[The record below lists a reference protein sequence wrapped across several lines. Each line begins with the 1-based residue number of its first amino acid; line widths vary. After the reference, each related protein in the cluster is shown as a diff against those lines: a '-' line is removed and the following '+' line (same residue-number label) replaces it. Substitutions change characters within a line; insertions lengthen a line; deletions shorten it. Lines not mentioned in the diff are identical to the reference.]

1 MRHGLLLLMAL
12 LLGIAVGV
20 WSRPDSPRLPDVSQP
35 APPDTPGDA
44 GMRRVRSAAIDAMSP
59 PEAAPPPVSPASRPI
74 ATPLPEGGPIAAL
87 LPELRERARRGDVAA
102 ARRAHRDLNYCAIA
116 RLAEFGPNPWDA
128 RVRCIAGQ
136 LCRGLSEAA
145 MDEAGDFLFRAA
157 ELGDVEAMAA
167 IAEGFALGESGSIRH
182 LQDSLALGPAYLRR
196 ALEAGV
202 PLALA
207 TTYGACDPV
216 RPIVGMQA
224 LQRGFGVEEQYAWA
238 VAVLSIP
245 GRPAAA
251 QTLAAARERC
261 ALQLSPAELQRAEA
275 RGRELHARHLRH
287 LPDRESLARSGTM
300 ELGIP
305 SVDADDPRL
314 QTWPQCA
321 TDS

>member
-1 MRHGLLLLMAL
+1 MRRPLLLLMAL
-12 LLGIAVGV
+12 LAGVAVGLG
-20 WSRPDSPRLPDVSQP
+20 SRPDPTAGVAVVPRASAHAPDE
-35 APPDTPGDA
+35 A
-44 GMRRVRSAAIDAMSP
+44 GTTRTSSVTTSP
-59 PEAAPPPVSPASRPI
+59 PSPAASASVAVLVAASPTL
-74 ATPLPEGGPIAAL
+74 ATPLPEGKPIATL
-87 LPELRERARRGDVAA
+87 LPELRERARRGDAAA

-116 RLAEFGPNPWDA
+116 RLAEFGTNPWDA

-136 LCRGLSEAA
+136 LCQGLSEAE

-167 IAEGFALGESGSIRH
+167 IAEGFALGENGSIRH

-207 TTYGACDPV
+207 TTYGACGPTL
-216 RPIVGMQA
+216 PIGMQA
-224 LQRGFGVEEQYAWA
+224 FQRGFGAEEQYAWA

-245 GRPAAA
+245 GRPAA
-251 QTLAAARERC
+251 QTLAATRERC

-287 LPDRESLARSGTM
+287 LRDRESLARSGTM

>member
-20 WSRPDSPRLPDVSQP
+20 WSRPDSPRVSSGLSQPELPDIP
-35 APPDTPGDA
+35 ADA
-44 GMRRVRSAAIDAMSP
+44 GVIRVRSAALDPVP
-59 PEAAPPPVSPASRPI
+59 PPAAAPAPVSPASRPV
-74 ATPLPEGGPIAAL
+74 ATPLPEGGPIATL

-116 RLAEFGPNPWDA
+116 RLAEFGTNPWDA

-136 LCRGLSEAA
+136 LCQGLGEAE

-167 IAEGFALGESGSIRH
+167 VAEGYALGENGSIRH

-196 ALEAGV
+196 ALEASV

-216 RPIVGMQA
+216 LPIGMQA
-224 LQRGFGVEEQYAWA
+224 FQRGFGAEEQYAWA

-245 GRPAAA
+245 GRPAA
-251 QTLAAARERC
+251 QTLAATRERC
-261 ALQLSPAELQRAEA
+261 SLQLSPAELQRAEA
-275 RGRELHARHLRH
+275 RGLELHARHLRH
-287 LPDRESLARSGTM
+287 LRDRESLARSGTM
-300 ELGIP
+300 DLGIP